1 MVNVCLF
8 VSFETPMSNIFKKY
22 EDQNLNIDREEISIG
37 EIKNQCEELIQ
48 SINKLNAHV
57 AEYNENVS
65 TFMKKLKVLSL
76 KWDSKNQKLRFPV
89 LLQEINDIFYT
100 NENNPIW
107 EQLTHVNV
115 ELVFNKTSNFYRVP

>member
-1 MVNVCLF
+1 M
-8 VSFETPMSNIFKKY
+8 
-22 EDQNLNIDREEISIG
+22 NIDREEISIG